1 MLDVIGP
8 DGEIW
13 YRIDVPIL
21 GTIRECEP
29 TDYGWRG
36 IMPNG
41 SVMETRSDPSWRPC
55 RNTRASPA
63 MDLAWQVHRRLSDRA
78 PPAQTS
84 AARVEVKADRS
95 TERTRALRRA

>member
-8 DGEIW
+8 DGDIW

-29 TDYGWRG
+29 TDFGWRG

-41 SVMETRSDPSWRPC
+41 SVMETRSAHPGV
-55 RNTRASPA
+55 RAQIPEHHLRWISHGKCIGA
-63 MDLAWQVHRRLSDRA
+63 YLIERRRSK
-78 PPAQTS
+78 
-84 AARVEVKADRS
+84 RV
-95 TERTRALRRA
+95 RRK